1 MTKKWNE
8 EHIEAAEEVMNFA
21 RATGNEKFASMIKD
35 LFEIKDKP
43 VFDDKTSV
51 FKNISDK
58 YNIGCN
64 VQGYKLEDGVRYPFY
79 SIEGDI
85 REFEK
90 LHAEVKQMR
99 VGNVETSWNTR

>member
-21 RATGNEKFASMIKD
+21 RATGNEKLAEMIKD
-35 LFEIKDKP
+35 LFEIKEKP
-43 VFDDKTSV
+43 IFDTSGSV
-51 FKNISDK
+51 FLNLSEPL
-58 YNIGCN
+58 NIGCN

-79 SIEGDI
+79 SVEGDI

-90 LHAEVKQMR
+90 LHDTVKQMR
-99 VGNVETSWNTR
+99 VGNVEAS

>member
-21 RATGNEKFASMIKD
+21 RATGNEKLAEMIKD
-35 LFEIKDKP
+35 LFEIKEKP
-43 VFDDKTSV
+43 VFDVTDSV
-51 FKNISDK
+51 FLNLSKPL
-58 YNIGCN
+58 NIGCN

-79 SIEGDI
+79 SVEGDI

-90 LHAEVKQMR
+90 LHDTVKQMR
-99 VGNVETSWNTR
+99 VGNVEAS

>member
-21 RATGNEKFASMIKD
+21 RATGNEKLAEMIKD
-35 LFEIKDKP
+35 LFEIKEKP
-43 VFDDKTSV
+43 IFDTSDSV
-51 FKNISDK
+51 FLNLSEPL
-58 YNIGCN
+58 NLGCN

-79 SIEGDI
+79 SVEGDI

-90 LHAEVKQMR
+90 LHDTVKQMR
-99 VGNVETSWNTR
+99 VGNVEAS